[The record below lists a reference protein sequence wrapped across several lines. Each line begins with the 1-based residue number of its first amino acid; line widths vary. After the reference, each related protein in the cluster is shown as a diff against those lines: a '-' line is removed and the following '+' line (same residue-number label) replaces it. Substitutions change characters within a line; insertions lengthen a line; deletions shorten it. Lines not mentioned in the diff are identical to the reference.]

1 MYNKHR
7 KNTKPQKEIQMKLF
21 CLKILSIVLGLGLLL
36 TGLALD
42 VRSEADKSTKR
53 IFTKHFQETLFDISK
68 NAEFSIEVL
77 LNDKEYKIGKD
88 VIGIVV
94 HNKRDQ
100 DVEKAAITIDFQSL
114 DTGRSTTQTP
124 VVKEKGEGLYLVSGL
139 DLKKEG
145 RWRLTIRVKKDGI
158 EDSVQFVLP
167 DALKTLQPAGKYSP

>member
-1 MYNKHR
+1 
-7 KNTKPQKEIQMKLF
+7 MKLISPKT
-21 CLKILSIVLGLGLLL
+21 LLIVLGLGFLLA
-36 TGLALD
+36 GLALD
-42 VRSEADKSTKR
+42 VRAEADKNAKR

-68 NAEFSIEVL
+68 NAEFSIEIL

-100 DVEKAAITIDFQSL
+100 DVEKAAITIDFRNL
-114 DTGRSTTQTP
+114 DTGRQTTQTP
-124 VVKEKGEGLYLVSGL
+124 VVKEKGEGLYIVSGL

-145 RWRLTIRVKKDGI
+145 RWRLTVRVKKDGI
-158 EDSVQFVLP
+158 EDSVQFLLP

>member
-1 MYNKHR
+1 
-7 KNTKPQKEIQMKLF
+7 MKLF
-21 CLKILSIVLGLGLLL
+21 SPKILLIVLGLGFLL

-42 VRSEADKSTKR
+42 VQAEADKNAKR
-53 IFTKHFQETLFDISK
+53 IFTKHFQETLFDISEK
-68 NAEFSIEVL
+68 TEFSIEIL

-94 HNKRDQ
+94 HNARNQ
-100 DVEKAAITIDFQSL
+100 DVEKATISIDFRSL
-114 DTGRSTTQTP
+114 DTGRPSTQTP
-124 VVKEKGEGLYLVSGL
+124 VVKEKGEGLYIVSGL

-167 DALKTLQPAGKYSP
+167 DALKTLRSAGSYSP